1 MGNLEN
7 AEEHKEKKF
16 SNPFIQR
23 ESLFKN
29 FSLCFL
35 DYFLASKNNPD
46 HLPRGCYVPGKA
58 QY

>member
-23 ESLFKN
+23 ESPFKN
-29 FSLCFL
+29 FSLCF
-35 DYFLASKNNPD
+35 F
-46 HLPRGCYVPGKA
+46 
-58 QY
+58 